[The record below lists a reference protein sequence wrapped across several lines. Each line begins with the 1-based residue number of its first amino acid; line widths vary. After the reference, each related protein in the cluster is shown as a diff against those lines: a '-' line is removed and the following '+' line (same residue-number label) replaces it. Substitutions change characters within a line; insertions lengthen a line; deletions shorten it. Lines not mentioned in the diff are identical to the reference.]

1 MLSRFFSK
9 VFATAGFDALSLTLT
24 LSRWEREQLR
34 TASACTKS
42 NLRTSVA
49 SFGKWRG
56 MILPLRSLLRRGEG
70 RGEVRAGFAAGIIL
84 ALTFFAAPSA
94 QAKLIV
100 VATTPDLASVA
111 KEIGGDKIELTTLA
125 RPTEDPHFVDAK
137 PSFIV
142 KLNKADVLIHG
153 GADLEVGWLPK
164 LIEQA
169 RNAQIVSAAK
179 GEVRCCEGVRML
191 EVPDQLD
198 RSKGDIHAA
207 GNPHFMVDPE
217 NAKIVAHHIADAF
230 AKLDGAN
237 QAFYLTNSAKFMA
250 ALETKLREWQ
260 AQLAPFKG
268 QQIVAYHNSW
278 TYFAQRFGLKIELFL
293 EPKPGI
299 PPSPSHLADVIA
311 KMKER
316 QARVIIVDPY
326 LSRKTAE
333 TVARSTGATVVDVAQ
348 MPGGVKGT
356 ESGYLALMDYLVN
369 SVAKA
374 FSEKK

>member
-1 MLSRFFSK
+1 
-9 VFATAGFDALSLTLT
+9 
-24 LSRWEREQLR
+24 
-34 TASACTKS
+34 
-42 NLRTSVA
+42 VA
-49 SFGKWRG
+49 R
-56 MILPLRSLLRRGEG
+56 
-70 RGEVRAGFAAGIIL
+70 
-84 ALTFFAAPSA
+84 
-94 QAKLIV
+94 
-100 VATTPDLASVA
+100 
-111 KEIGGDKIELTTLA
+111 EIGGDKIELTTLA

-164 LIEQA
+164 LLEQA

-179 GEVRCCEGVRML
+179 GEVRCCEGVKML
-191 EVPDQLD
+191 EIPAQLD

-230 AKLDGAN
+230 AKSDPAN
-237 QAFYLTNSAKFMA
+237 KDFYLTNSARFVTDLDK
-250 ALETKLREWQ
+250 KLTGWK
-260 AQLAPFKG
+260 ATLAPYSG
-268 QQIVAYHNSW
+268 RQIVSYHNSW
-278 TYFAQRFGLKIELFL
+278 VYFAERFGLKIELFL

-299 PPSPSHLADVIA
+299 PPSPAHLADVIA

-316 QARVIIVDPY
+316 NARVIIVDPY
-326 LSRKTAE
+326 LNRKTAE

-356 ESGYLALMDYLVN
+356 EAGYLALMDHLVN
-369 SVAKA
+369 SLAKA
-374 FSEKK
+374 LSNKK